1 MTACTTSF
9 SYIVDP
15 QTVRLTTDNA
25 GSRGPSNALLRS
37 LLERFAARISSGTDE
52 IAPFTTVERAAA
64 AVASTYA
71 SGRRIGLATTET
83 SLLASCVAAA
93 ASSTR
98 FVGINEGVTPRAL
111 IELARDV
118 DVLLLE
124 APQIF
129 GSEVREPLTPRQLLE
144 LRARASRTLIVLDL
158 LNEDLAR
165 MPLTQAALLIPG
177 TLVLRGFGLLW
188 AAEGAT
194 SVAETAFVAGSSGL
208 VSALQRDAFT
218 PESLERMMS
227 ELDASDID
235 RRVQAAARTRRANL
249 AHI

>member
-64 AVASTYA
+64 TVASTYA

-98 FVGINEGVTPRAL
+98 FVGIN
-111 IELARDV
+111 
-118 DVLLLE
+118 
-124 APQIF
+124 
-129 GSEVREPLTPRQLLE
+129 EVREPLTPRQLLE

-208 VSALQRDAFT
+208 VSALHRDAFT